1 MVLVCFYV
9 MIYRNAA
16 GDRAMAPRGSSYS
29 GGDPRGEHGA
39 GTAAAEGGHAGDPD
53 EKPDLQAQ
61 VRF

>member
-1 MVLVCFYV
+1 
-9 MIYRNAA
+9 
-16 GDRAMAPRGSSYS
+16 MAPRGSSYS